1 VLEYV
6 RKEYNDRAK
15 KLEKDYEIQKED
27 LMRQNK
33 KDVENLLEG

>member
-1 VLEYV
+1 MLEYV

-15 KLEKDYEIQKED
+15 KLEKDYETQKED